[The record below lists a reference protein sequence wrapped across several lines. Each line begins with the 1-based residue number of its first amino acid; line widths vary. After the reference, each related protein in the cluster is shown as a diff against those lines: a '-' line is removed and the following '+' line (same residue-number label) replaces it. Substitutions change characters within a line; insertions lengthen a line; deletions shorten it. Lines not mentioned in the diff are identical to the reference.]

1 MSFISEI
8 VRFIFNRKK
17 YFLVPIIIFL
27 IIFGGILILSQGTA
41 VAPFI
46 YTLF

>member
-8 VRFIFNRKK
+8 VRFIFKRKK

>member
-1 MSFISEI
+1 MSFILEI
-8 VRFIFNRKK
+8 FRFILNRKK

-27 IIFGGILILSQGTA
+27 IIFGGLLVLSQGTA

>member
-1 MSFISEI
+1 MSFILEI
-8 VRFIFNRKK
+8 FRFILNRKK
-17 YFLVPIIIFL
+17 YFLVPLIIFL
-27 IIFGGILILSQGTA
+27 IIFGGLLVLSQGTA

>member
-8 VRFIFNRKK
+8 IRFIFNRKK
-17 YFLVPIIIFL
+17 YFLIPIIIFL

>member
-1 MSFISEI
+1 MSFILEI
-8 VRFIFNRKK
+8 FRFILNIKK
-17 YFLVPIIIFL
+17 YFLVPLIIFL
-27 IIFGGILILSQGTA
+27 IIFGGLLVLSQGTA

>member
-1 MSFISEI
+1 MSFVLEI
-8 VRFIFNRKK
+8 IRFILNRKK
-17 YFLVPIIIFL
+17 YFLVPLIIFL
-27 IIFGGILILSQGTA
+27 IIFGGLLVLSQGTA